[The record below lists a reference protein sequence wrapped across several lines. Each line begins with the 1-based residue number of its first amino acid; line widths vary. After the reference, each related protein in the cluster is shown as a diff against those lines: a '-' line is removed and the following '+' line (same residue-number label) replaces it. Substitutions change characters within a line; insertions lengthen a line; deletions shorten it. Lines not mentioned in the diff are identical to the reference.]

1 MRRGRRA
8 RFGARAVKIAIVAIA
23 IDAVARAVASA
34 DDVDADAPLLS
45 FGHYVKGETAA
56 SLIDPDV
63 RAAAAIENELI
74 IPGSVWAQALDEA
87 ARVKTK
93 DAIELGATARVLKT
107 VDAEATT
114 TTGTDARGDDRD
126 GVDAAARHGDRF
138 LAWLSR
144 HGERAKRYCGEERL
158 PCEESLRREKIFEAN
173 VAKVDAHNANVPP
186 NGMRMRVGKF
196 ADLTEEEFEQ
206 RHVAYERRTHHKKRG
221 VEVAALG
228 VKPTKTESAANQSEK
243 SQSAEASMVQKSNVD
258 ANVKRAK
265 VARAKAADKE
275 AQKKKQTPSVVAPTD
290 EADEAHLGRKDG
302 LDARFV
308 DFVARY
314 GKQKTYCAD
323 KSYPCDEAFRR
334 QTVFL
339 KNLRDIEATNKR
351 GGMKKRVTRFADLES
366 DEFAR
371 DHATYANVTIDD
383 SNVVRLPKLGDL
395 SAEDVARLHATRP
408 HSRRS
413 RISFSSS
420 ARHRGRRVCRR
431 WFARKV

>member
-8 RFGARAVKIAIVAIA
+8 RFGARAVKTIAIVAIA

-87 ARVKTK
+87 ARVKRK

-107 VDAEATT
+107 DDAEATT
-114 TTGTDARGDDRD
+114 TTGTDAGGDDRD

-158 PCEESLRREKIFEAN
+158 PCEESLRRERIFEAN

-228 VKPTKTESAANQSEK
+228 VKPTKAESAANQSEK
-243 SQSAEASMVQKSNVD
+243 PQSAEASTVEKSNVD
-258 ANVKRAK
+258 ANAKRAK

-275 AQKKKQTPSVVAPTD
+275 AEKEKQTPSVEAPTD
-290 EADEAHLGRKDG
+290 EADEARLGRKDG
-302 LDARFV
+302 LDSAVR
-308 DFVARY
+308 R
-314 GKQKTYCAD
+314 
-323 KSYPCDEAFRR
+323 FRR
-334 QTVFL
+334 SLREAENVLRGQVVPVRRGFPKADGVF
-339 KNLRDIEATNKR
+339 E
-351 GGMKKRVTRFADLES
+351 
-366 DEFAR
+366 EF
-371 DHATYANVTIDD
+371 
-383 SNVVRLPKLGDL
+383 
-395 SAEDVARLHATRP
+395 E
-408 HSRRS
+408 
-413 RISFSSS
+413 
-420 ARHRGRRVCRR
+420 RHRGDEQ
-431 WFARKV
+431 ARGHD